1 MEQKTDDWRGFVLDL
16 ISFANGGFDNRKN
29 TDSLRTCFD
38 GLYEKDK
45 DLGLSEIS
53 FFALIFYVC
62 KDLYES
68 VDNSL
73 SKKSL
78 SYRDICLYAGF
89 IFPESSFECE
99 LLSENSLLN
108 EVFMEPLRESEGLS
122 LSAPM
127 KLESGIE
134 SFICEKKLP
143 LGEAELCCK
152 EESYEEL
159 LSLDLEML
167 SHKEEIL
174 EAWSVVQ
181 TLGIRQKK
189 GIILF
194 EGTKG
199 RGKRFAARRLSCQ
212 MKKGLLTLSLKKYLA
227 QKEQMRQ
234 KILKRVLQKVYLE
247 NYQIYIDCNG
257 ESLDDQG
264 VLRTLTQII
273 SYIQLR
279 ADILVAGCE
288 KKPGGSISDL
298 EVYEITLQGLNETEQ
313 IAMYK
318 YFSQREDIYFADDVD
333 FDKITSKY
341 RLNSGQI
348 KEVLVNCAKD
358 VIGKND
364 SETDFEEEFIVDRQV
379 LEKNIR
385 SSCNVSFNGL
395 ATRLESAYTFEDIAL
410 PDESLN
416 KLKEVIDRVIYKNT
430 VLDKY
435 GFSKKLPY
443 GRGLVLALYGPPG
456 TGKTMAANVLANE
469 LGLDIYRIDL
479 SQISSKYVGESEKNL
494 GAVFEAAK
502 DSNVVLFFD
511 EADALFAKRT
521 EVSSSNDKY
530 SNSETAY
537 LLQKM
542 EEYEGISI
550 LATNVMQN
558 FDNAFKR
565 RITYIISIEAPQEKD
580 RLLMWKKVFPKEVKL
595 SKDVKFEVYA
605 RYADMPGSS
614 IKSAALSA
622 AYKAAAGDGVIKHED
637 LCSAID
643 EEYKK
648 TGHTSILRELLY
660 GTL

>member
-16 ISFANGGFDNRKN
+16 ISFANGGVDNRKN
-29 TDSLRTCFD
+29 RDSLRTCFD
-38 GLYEKDK
+38 SLYENSK
-45 DLGLSEIS
+45 DLGLSKIS

-68 VDNSL
+68 VDNAL

-89 IFPESSFECE
+89 IFPENSFVCE
-99 LLSENSLLN
+99 LLSENSLIN
-108 EVFMEPLRESEGLS
+108 EVFMEPIKESEGLS

-134 SFICEKKLP
+134 SFICEKMIP
-143 LGEAELCCK
+143 LGEAELCCI
-152 EESYEEL
+152 EESYEDL
-159 LSLDLEML
+159 LSIDLEML
-167 SHKEEIL
+167 SHKEEL
-174 EAWSVVQ
+174 FKAWSVVQ
-181 TLGIRQKK
+181 MLGFRREK
-189 GIILF
+189 GIIFF

-199 RGKRFAARRLSCQ
+199 IGKRFAVRLLAFQ
-212 MKKGLLTLSLKKYLA
+212 MKKGLLTLNLKKYLA
-227 QKEQMRQ
+227 QKEQIRQ
-234 KILKRVLQKVYLE
+234 KILKRILQKAFLE
-247 NYQIYIDCNG
+247 KYQIYIDCNS
-257 ESLDDQG
+257 ENPDDQG
-264 VLRTLTQII
+264 VLRALTQMI
-273 SYIQLR
+273 SYMQNK
-279 ADILVAGCE
+279 ADILMAGCE
-288 KKPGGSISDL
+288 KKIQRSISDL
-298 EVYEITLQGLNETEQ
+298 ESYVISLPGLDETEQ

-318 YFSQREDIYFADDVD
+318 YFAQSEDIYFADDVD

-348 KEVLVNCAKD
+348 KEVLVNCVKD
-358 VIGKND
+358 VISKND
-364 SETDFEEEFIVDRQV
+364 AEESFEDGFIVERQV

-385 SSCNVSFNGL
+385 SACNVSFNGL

-416 KLKEVIDRVIYKNT
+416 KLKEVIDRGIYRNT

-530 SNSETAY
+530 SNSETAF

-622 AYKAAAGDGVIKHED
+622 AYKAAAGDGIIKHED